1 MPENIHPD
9 ADPNNPDVN
18 NPDGGNP
25 AGDPAGNPDDK
36 GGDGSGEGDNISPE
50 AKDKIALETIQSLTG
65 RQFSNVDDAKK
76 HYENL
81 QGFVGQNP
89 KEYMG
94 KAEEAKKFEKETGM
108 TIDAYLDTYKALDPD
123 AKGDIKDKSDYDVT
137 NKRIGSVE
145 KTVEE
150 MNFVKNHPEAFEVIG
165 QLKSVADANGKSL
178 EDVYNDENSGFKDFA
193 QFKFQKKNEEERAR
207 KNVTSPS
214 SHAFIPSVK
223 KTVEDMSDEE
233 HHDSHLETQDEIL
246 RKKGRR

>member
-9 ADPNNPDVN
+9 TDPNNPDN
-18 NPDGGNP
+18 NSGDGG
-25 AGDPAGNPDDK
+25 GDPNNGDLAGK
-36 GGDGSGEGDNISPE
+36 GGDGSGEGSNISPE
-50 AKDKIALETIQSLTG
+50 AKDKIALETITSLTG

-89 KEYMG
+89 KEYIG

-108 TIDAYLDTYKALDPD
+108 TIDAYLDTYRELDD
-123 AKGDIKDKSDYDVT
+123 DNKNDLKEKSDYDVT

-150 MNFVKNHPEAFEVIG
+150 MNFVKTHPEAFEVIG
-165 QLKSVADANGKSL
+165 QLKSVADSQNKRL

-193 QFKFQKKNEEERAR
+193 QFKFQKKEEEERAK

-214 SHAFIPSVK
+214 SQAFIPSVK
-223 KTVEDMSDEE
+223 KTIDDMSDDE
-233 HHDSHLETQDEIL
+233 HHDSHVEIQEEIL